1 MKAKLKVIKNWEF
14 EEFELT
20 GTSFKYSPTGCKG
33 MVARSEDEI
42 VFWTYHLAQKCS
54 GVLWVKGEVS
64 RWIPSPEPKEQQD
77 VWEDPVLLSCD
88 RGILL
93 VCPASKSL
101 WWMPQMDG
109 EWIPIP
115 MDNWCAQG
123 IPKPVA
129 VTGSQGVFPIVCR
142 VDNSADATNSF
153 TSLTVD
159 FETMTAHWA
168 ESGSCVY
175 SKAGTRQTHLAAV
188 ERAGGNFAQADFH
201 YNYPMI
207 GSILEQD
214 GQFYAF
220 LESSTINPAGLSLMG
235 YYWYLELEENGLFKK
250 KLWGK
255 DNLSRLPGK
264 HGMRGK
270 FSGDRTCLILS
281 PIFKN
286 DDWKG
291 MAKVMEK
298 RFVNW
303 QGQSFDEATLEP
315 SDLAE
320 AMMEYLDCECTYF
333 PSMTDDDPI
342 MSAYNYAKR
351 ESVKEGFVPV
361 LIKADD
367 ETLWECLI
375 MNSDPESEGEDDY
388 AFDPDKVAE
397 YRKKMLSAPV
407 KNSKAVL
414 EEMIG
419 QRKEE
424 AEDDDMDWNEEIL
437 GEMEGGYDNRRFS
450 SYWNSDN
457 NMTYP
462 LILAKIPVKN
472 PWEIF
477 AYLPFGGWNE
487 CPNTPELMAVAK
499 YWFEQHGAVPAAMS
513 HDELEF
519 LLPAPVPEEKAM
531 DAAVELYGFCPDVID
546 QGPEDATVGALAD
559 VLRQSTVWYFWWD

>member
-42 VFWTYHLAQKCS
+42 VFWTYHLVQKCS

-201 YNYPMI
+201 YNYPKVN
-207 GSILEQD
+207 GSPPGEELCKRSYSVPDAAEILKVKPE
-214 GQFYAF
+214 
-220 LESSTINPAGLSLMG
+220 TIYTLIRQGKLKTETADFCMRIPKEDFER
-235 YYWYLELEENGLFKK
+235 WYRSQ
-250 KLWGK
+250 
-255 DNLSRLPGK
+255 SRY
-264 HGMRGK
+264 RTAA
-270 FSGDRTCLILS
+270 DRERDREIEAQTIS
-281 PIFKN
+281 IPE
-286 DDWKG
+286 
-291 MAKVMEK
+291 MAKLLGIPRKNVYGILDCKKYRDCFVIERVADRPRITKKSFKAWLKSQSTYQLQKPKKETHEEPPLKLQCPKNGKYYSFQEIQAFYGISRPTLDSWVLKEGIPTMKLGRVK
-298 RFVNW
+298 RI
-303 QGQSFDEATLEP
+303 QKDAFDEVLK
-315 SDLAE
+315 S
-320 AMMEYLDCECTYF
+320 
-333 PSMTDDDPI
+333 
-342 MSAYNYAKR
+342 KR
-351 ESVKEGFVPV
+351 KVE
-361 LIKADD
+361 
-367 ETLWECLI
+367 
-375 MNSDPESEGEDDY
+375 ED
-388 AFDPDKVAE
+388 V
-397 YRKKMLSAPV
+397 
-407 KNSKAVL
+407 
-414 EEMIG
+414 
-419 QRKEE
+419 
-424 AEDDDMDWNEEIL
+424 
-437 GEMEGGYDNRRFS
+437 
-450 SYWNSDN
+450 
-457 NMTYP
+457 
-462 LILAKIPVKN
+462 
-472 PWEIF
+472 
-477 AYLPFGGWNE
+477 
-487 CPNTPELMAVAK
+487 
-499 YWFEQHGAVPAAMS
+499 
-513 HDELEF
+513 
-519 LLPAPVPEEKAM
+519 
-531 DAAVELYGFCPDVID
+531 
-546 QGPEDATVGALAD
+546 
-559 VLRQSTVWYFWWD
+559 

>member
-77 VWEDPVLLSCD
+77 VWEDPVLLSCN

-109 EWIPIP
+109 ECIPIP

-207 GSILEQD
+207 GSILEQN

-270 FSGDRTCLILS
+270 FSGRS
-281 PIFKN
+281 
-286 DDWKG
+286 
-291 MAKVMEK
+291 
-298 RFVNW
+298 
-303 QGQSFDEATLEP
+303 EAH
-315 SDLAE
+315 
-320 AMMEYLDCECTYF
+320 
-333 PSMTDDDPI
+333 
-342 MSAYNYAKR
+342 
-351 ESVKEGFVPV
+351 V
-361 LIKADD
+361 
-367 ETLWECLI
+367 
-375 MNSDPESEGEDDY
+375 
-388 AFDPDKVAE
+388 
-397 YRKKMLSAPV
+397 
-407 KNSKAVL
+407 
-414 EEMIG
+414 
-419 QRKEE
+419 
-424 AEDDDMDWNEEIL
+424 
-437 GEMEGGYDNRRFS
+437 
-450 SYWNSDN
+450 
-457 NMTYP
+457 
-462 LILAKIPVKN
+462 
-472 PWEIF
+472 
-477 AYLPFGGWNE
+477 
-487 CPNTPELMAVAK
+487 
-499 YWFEQHGAVPAAMS
+499 
-513 HDELEF
+513 
-519 LLPAPVPEEKAM
+519 
-531 DAAVELYGFCPDVID
+531 
-546 QGPEDATVGALAD
+546 
-559 VLRQSTVWYFWWD
+559 

>member
-159 FETMTAHWA
+159 LETMTAHWA

-201 YNYPMI
+201 YNYHDWLHTGTEWTVLCLFGKQHYQSG
-207 GSILEQD
+207 GSFSHGLLLVS
-214 GQFYAF
+214 GTGGKR
-220 LESSTINPAGLSLMG
+220 TI
-235 YYWYLELEENGLFKK
+235 
-250 KLWGK
+250 
-255 DNLSRLPGK
+255 
-264 HGMRGK
+264 
-270 FSGDRTCLILS
+270 
-281 PIFKN
+281 
-286 DDWKG
+286 
-291 MAKVMEK
+291 
-298 RFVNW
+298 
-303 QGQSFDEATLEP
+303 Q
-315 SDLAE
+315 
-320 AMMEYLDCECTYF
+320 
-333 PSMTDDDPI
+333 
-342 MSAYNYAKR
+342 
-351 ESVKEGFVPV
+351 KETV
-361 LIKADD
+361 
-367 ETLWECLI
+367 
-375 MNSDPESEGEDDY
+375 
-388 AFDPDKVAE
+388 
-397 YRKKMLSAPV
+397 
-407 KNSKAVL
+407 
-414 EEMIG
+414 G
-419 QRKEE
+419 QR
-424 AEDDDMDWNEEIL
+424 
-437 GEMEGGYDNRRFS
+437 
-450 SYWNSDN
+450 
-457 NMTYP
+457 
-462 LILAKIPVKN
+462 
-472 PWEIF
+472 
-477 AYLPFGGWNE
+477 
-487 CPNTPELMAVAK
+487 
-499 YWFEQHGAVPAAMS
+499 
-513 HDELEF
+513 
-519 LLPAPVPEEKAM
+519 
-531 DAAVELYGFCPDVID
+531 
-546 QGPEDATVGALAD
+546 
-559 VLRQSTVWYFWWD
+559 

>member
-42 VFWTYHLAQKCS
+42 VFWTYHFVQKCS

-153 TSLTVD
+153 TSLMVD

-188 ERAGGNFAQADFH
+188 ERAGGN
-201 YNYPMI
+201 
-207 GSILEQD
+207 
-214 GQFYAF
+214 
-220 LESSTINPAGLSLMG
+220 GLSLMG

-291 MAKVMEK
+291 KQKVLRLSDLVLIDLAMPRGYASFHVLDVWGNRAFLSDEK
-298 RFVNW
+298 NKLVLC
-303 QGQSFDEATLEP
+303 EMTLE
-315 SDLAE
+315 
-320 AMMEYLDCECTYF
+320 
-333 PSMTDDDPI
+333 
-342 MSAYNYAKR
+342 
-351 ESVKEGFVPV
+351 
-361 LIKADD
+361 
-367 ETLWECLI
+367 
-375 MNSDPESEGEDDY
+375 
-388 AFDPDKVAE
+388 
-397 YRKKMLSAPV
+397 
-407 KNSKAVL
+407 
-414 EEMIG
+414 
-419 QRKEE
+419 
-424 AEDDDMDWNEEIL
+424 
-437 GEMEGGYDNRRFS
+437 
-450 SYWNSDN
+450 
-457 NMTYP
+457 
-462 LILAKIPVKN
+462 
-472 PWEIF
+472 
-477 AYLPFGGWNE
+477 
-487 CPNTPELMAVAK
+487 
-499 YWFEQHGAVPAAMS
+499 
-513 HDELEF
+513 
-519 LLPAPVPEEKAM
+519 
-531 DAAVELYGFCPDVID
+531 
-546 QGPEDATVGALAD
+546 
-559 VLRQSTVWYFWWD
+559 

>member
-42 VFWTYHLAQKCS
+42 VFWTYHLLQKCS

-77 VWEDPVLLSCD
+77 VWEVPVLLSCD

-129 VTGSQGVFPIVCR
+129 VTGSHSVFPIVCR

-159 FETMTAHWA
+159 FEAITAHWA

-207 GSILEQD
+207 GSILEQN

-220 LESSTINPAGLSLMG
+220 LESNSLHDRRDCKCPPYTI
-235 YYWYLELEENGLFKK
+235 
-250 KLWGK
+250 
-255 DNLSRLPGK
+255 
-264 HGMRGK
+264 
-270 FSGDRTCLILS
+270 
-281 PIFKN
+281 
-286 DDWKG
+286 
-291 MAKVMEK
+291 
-298 RFVNW
+298 
-303 QGQSFDEATLEP
+303 
-315 SDLAE
+315 
-320 AMMEYLDCECTYF
+320 
-333 PSMTDDDPI
+333 
-342 MSAYNYAKR
+342 
-351 ESVKEGFVPV
+351 
-361 LIKADD
+361 
-367 ETLWECLI
+367 
-375 MNSDPESEGEDDY
+375 
-388 AFDPDKVAE
+388 
-397 YRKKMLSAPV
+397 
-407 KNSKAVL
+407 
-414 EEMIG
+414 
-419 QRKEE
+419 
-424 AEDDDMDWNEEIL
+424 
-437 GEMEGGYDNRRFS
+437 
-450 SYWNSDN
+450 
-457 NMTYP
+457 
-462 LILAKIPVKN
+462 
-472 PWEIF
+472 
-477 AYLPFGGWNE
+477 
-487 CPNTPELMAVAK
+487 
-499 YWFEQHGAVPAAMS
+499 
-513 HDELEF
+513 
-519 LLPAPVPEEKAM
+519 
-531 DAAVELYGFCPDVID
+531 
-546 QGPEDATVGALAD
+546 
-559 VLRQSTVWYFWWD
+559 